1 MELKD
6 LKGYSIDHS
15 KGVIVMNYKF
25 AAAAN
30 RYGTAEYSLLLKLR
44 EDHPGY
50 ETETRSGRKRT
61 ACNANKRLTYENMSR
76 YILCQPNAEELYA
89 AFEQNK
95 EESKAQHSPY
105 AYVRSW
111 FVEQFPDYKSCSTFV
126 ETTENIF
133 EQKAVS

>member
-1 MELKD
+1 METNLR
-6 LKGYSIDHS
+6 GYSIDHS
-15 KGVIVMNYKF
+15 NGIIVMNYKF

-30 RYGTAEYSLLLKLR
+30 RYGTPEYKLLLQLR
-44 EDHPGY
+44 EDFPLFR
-50 ETETRSGRKRT
+50 TETRSGRKRT
-61 ACNANKRLTYENMSR
+61 TCNANKRLTYENMKR
-76 YILCQPNAEELYA
+76 YILSQPNTEELYA

-133 EQKAVS
+133 EQKAAS